1 MTLWPRPPRP
11 QSNHGGAD
19 DLVHYHIQ
27 VAVTS
32 PAGQLISSND
42 QIRNQVTQ
50 KRQKRCHTSTE
61 AKRYV
66 MFHVYTVICYSPPFL
81 TARFRSRS
89 DILHS
94 RETNDK
100 SAIQKSGEENTS
112 KSHIT
117 DRGIAFIGISLVFLC
132 FFLTEALRLTSLCD
146 FTVFG
151 KFGWYGE
158 QGRYFSYSFKICC

>member
-1 MTLWPRPPRP
+1 
-11 QSNHGGAD
+11 
-19 DLVHYHIQ
+19 
-27 VAVTS
+27 
-32 PAGQLISSND
+32 
-42 QIRNQVTQ
+42 
-50 KRQKRCHTSTE
+50 
-61 AKRYV
+61 

-158 QGRYFSYSFKICC
+158 QVRYFSYSFKICC